1 MNFSFGI
8 ITNGQNDSFIKI
20 IIDSI
25 IINKIPNYEII
36 IVGNTKIEN
45 SANINILYFDEK
57 IKEGWITK
65 KKNIIIEKAIYE
77 NVVIIHDYVSFD
89 KDWYVGF
96 LKFGNNFKLC
106 ITKIKNIDNTRYRD
120 YTLFPYKVDYLN
132 INYSPCDIDKYFN
145 NNCLLP
151 YSFKNSINTNKY
163 LYISGAYFVVK
174 KYIGLMFPLDETLL
188 HNGGEDVEWSKRLHN
203 NNIIIECN
211 SYSSVSLLKYKIP
224 MSWEKVIDEDNMS
237 KLINFCN
244 K

>member
-8 ITNGQNDSFIKI
+8 ITNGENDSFIKI

-45 SANINILYFDEK
+45 SENINIFNFDEK

-77 NVVIIHDYVSFD
+77 NVVIVHDYVSFD
-89 KDWYVGF
+89 KDWYAGF
-96 LKFGNNFKLC
+96 LKFGNNFELC
-106 ITKIKNIDNTRYRD
+106 ITKIKNKDNTRYRD
-120 YTLFPYKVDYLN
+120 YTLFPYRVDYLDR
-132 INYSPCDIDKYFN
+132 NYSPHDINSYLST
-145 NNCLLP
+145 NCLLP

-174 KYIGLMFPLDETLL
+174 KYIGLTFPLDERLS
-188 HNGGEDVEWSKRLHN
+188 HGGGEDVEWCKRLHN

-211 SYSSVSLLKYKIP
+211 SYSSVSLLKYKTP
-224 MSWEKVIDEDNMS
+224 MTWEKVIDEKN
-237 KLINFCN
+237 INIFIDFCN

>member
-1 MNFSFGI
+1 MNFTFGI
-8 ITNGQNDSFIKI
+8 ITDGKNDSFIKI

-25 IINKIPNYEII
+25 IDNKIPNYEII

-45 SANINILYFDEK
+45 SENIKILYFDEK

-77 NVVIIHDYVSFD
+77 NVVIIHDYVKFD
-89 KDWYVGF
+89 SDWYAGF
-96 LKFGNNFKLC
+96 LKFGDNFKLC
-106 ITKIKNIDNTRYRD
+106 ITKIKNKDNTRYRD

-132 INYSPCDIDKYFN
+132 INYAPCDINNYFN

-151 YSFKNSINTNKY
+151 YSFKNSITTNKY

-174 KYIGLMFPLDETLL
+174 KYIGLAFPLDETLL
-188 HNGGEDVEWSKRLHN
+188 HNGGEDVEWCKRLHN
-203 NNIIIECN
+203 NKIIIECN
-211 SYSSVSLLKYKIP
+211 SYSSVTLLKYKTP
-224 MSWEKVIDEDNMS
+224 MSWENVIDEDNIN
-237 KLINFCN
+237 KLVNFCN

>member
-25 IINKIPNYEII
+25 IDNKIPNYEII
-36 IVGNTKIEN
+36 IVGNTTIKNSEN
-45 SANINILYFDEK
+45 IKSFYFNEK
-57 IKEGWITK
+57 INEGWLTK
-65 KKNIIIEKAIYE
+65 KKNFVIEKALYE
-77 NVVIIHDYVSFD
+77 NVVIVHDYVSFD
-89 KDWYVGF
+89 KDWYTGF
-96 LKFGNNFKLC
+96 LKFGNNFNFC
-106 ITKIKNIDNTRYRD
+106 ITKIKNKDNTRYRD

-132 INYSPCDIDKYFN
+132 INYSPGDINSYFN

-174 KYIGLMFPLDETLL
+174 KYIGLEFPHNEKLL
-188 HNGGEDVEWSKRLHN
+188 QYNGDDVEWCKRLHN

-211 SYSSVSLLKYKIP
+211 SYSSVTLLKYKTP
-224 MSWEKVIDEDNMS
+224 MSWEKVIDENN
-237 KLINFCN
+237 INIFIEFCN